1 LSSKFEAGMIKL
13 RNHIL
18 QQYQVTP
25 DDRLGSGMEAEVYA
39 YGADQVLK
47 LYFGTVNLAD
57 LQTLKD
63 FYESL
68 DRRGLPYALPYIH
81 TIEQIDSALVTV
93 EQRLTGQPM
102 ADRLPALT
110 TAQFDKMMQRYLD
123 ATLALGQVH
132 APANFTHYKL
142 FDPAQVS
149 QRTHGDW
156 HQFLDRYLHHK
167 LTAVRPYLS
176 RDVIDFE
183 TKVNKLRSIL
193 AQPYPGDHRL
203 IHGDFCPPNLLLDS
217 DNRVTALLDFGL
229 LTMYGDPLF
238 DLATGWVFFDMYDEL
253 RAQVRQRYLALLLAQ
268 LGASRRGRLYCY
280 VLYYSL
286 VGANAYSSTCQDGH
300 YQWCVDNL
308 NRPDYWRGL
317 E

>member
-1 LSSKFEAGMIKL
+1 
-13 RNHIL
+13 
-18 QQYQVTP
+18 
-25 DDRLGSGMEAEVYA
+25 
-39 YGADQVLK
+39 VLK

-57 LQTLKD
+57 LQTLKT
-63 FYESL
+63 FYDSL
-68 DRRGLPYALPYIH
+68 DRQKLPYALPTIH
-81 TIEQIDSALVTV
+81 AIEQIDSVLVSI
-93 EQRLTGQPM
+93 EQRLDGRPM
-102 ADRLPALT
+102 SAQLSFPAPAHLDELMT
-110 TAQFDKMMQRYLD
+110 RYLT
-123 ATLALGQVH
+123 AGLALSQLE
-132 APANFTHYKL
+132 APLDFIRYKL
-142 FDPAQVS
+142 FDPTGLS
-149 QRTHGDW
+149 QRLHGDW

-253 RAQVRQRYLALLLAQ
+253 RAQVRQRYLTLLLAQ
-268 LGASRRGRLYCY
+268 LGTSRRGRLYRY
-280 VLYYSL
+280 VLYYSV